1 MPFLLNC
8 KNVFSSKKSLLFLV
22 KSAFSLSGKKMKKS
36 KDKVVRHITELV
48 NEFGRL
54 SMEEPRLES
63 LFLTPAGHPQHA
75 EIALD
80 GRQLRFSIRYELA
93 PSPQNVAK
101 WFSDGAEGSLLVV
114 PNLTS
119 ALLAACREARLS
131 AADLN
136 GRLYL
141 RGRGL
146 LVELPALPG
155 RRYRFELEPRNVFVG
170 KSVRIVRALLT
181 DPLRSWKQAELIT
194 RTGATSG
201 LVSRIVTHLER
212 QGMLERSGSS
222 KRFQT
227 YRLVSPDALLDA
239 WVEADDFS
247 RRVATQRFHC
257 LEQDPVRLAHRLRDV
272 LAPNGPDF
280 TFTQW
285 IAAWLRHPYTEP
297 PLVSLYV
304 SRLPEPE
311 LLDSLGLRLVSE
323 GGRVWFHLPV
333 DEGVFRETRVVDNLP
348 LVSDAQIYL
357 DLQNTGLRG
366 PEQAQA
372 LRESSVFCRP

>member
-1 MPFLLNC
+1 
-8 KNVFSSKKSLLFLV
+8 
-22 KSAFSLSGKKMKKS
+22 
-36 KDKVVRHITELV
+36 
-48 NEFGRL
+48 
-54 SMEEPRLES
+54 
-63 LFLTPAGHPQHA
+63 
-75 EIALD
+75 
-80 GRQLRFSIRYELA
+80 
-93 PSPQNVAK
+93 
-101 WFSDGAEGSLLVV
+101 
-114 PNLTS
+114 
-119 ALLAACREARLS
+119 
-131 AADLN
+131 
-136 GRLYL
+136 
-141 RGRGL
+141 
-146 LVELPALPG
+146 
-155 RRYRFELEPRNVFVG
+155 
-170 KSVRIVRALLT
+170 
-181 DPLRSWKQAELIT
+181 
-194 RTGATSG
+194 
-201 LVSRIVTHLER
+201 
-212 QGMLERSGSS
+212 
-222 KRFQT
+222 
-227 YRLVSPDALLDA
+227 VSPDALLDA

-280 TFTQW
+280 AFTQW

-311 LLDSLGLRLVSE
+311 LLDSLGLRPVSE

-366 PEQAQA
+366 PEQARA

>member
-1 MPFLLNC
+1 MDFSLFN
-8 KNVFSSKKSLLFLV
+8 KIINSSKYK
-22 KSAFSLSGKKMKKS
+22 AI
-36 KDKVVRHITELV
+36 RHVAELA

-54 SMEEPRLES
+54 SAEAPRLKGLHLS
-63 LFLTPAGHPQHA
+63 PAGHPEHA
-75 EIALD
+75 EIVLD
-80 GRQLRFSIRYELA
+80 GRPLTFSIRYELA
-93 PSPQNVAK
+93 PSPQNLAK
-101 WFSDGAEGSLLVV
+101 GIPDEAERHLLVV
-114 PNLTS
+114 PNLTP
-119 ALLAACREARLS
+119 ALLAACRDLRLS

-136 GRLYL
+136 GRLFL
-141 RGRGL
+141 RGQGL

-181 DPLRSWKQAELIT
+181 DPHRSWRQAELIT

-212 QGMLERSGSS
+212 QGMLERSGTS
-222 KRFQT
+222 KRLQS

-272 LAPNGPDF
+272 LAPDGPHF
-280 TFTQW
+280 AFTQW
-285 IAAWLRHPYTEP
+285 IAAWLRHPYTEA

-311 LLDSLGLRLVSE
+311 RLASLGLRPVFE
-323 GGRVWFHLPV
+323 GGRVWFHLPI
-333 DEGVFRETRVVDNLP
+333 DEGVLRETRVVDNLP
-348 LVSDAQIYL
+348 MVSDAQIYL

-366 PEQAQA
+366 PEQARA